1 MSRRKPAVAYYR
13 VSTRKQGQSGL
24 GLEAQ
29 QAAVQTFLGRDWLP
43 LREFVEIESGRKDD
57 RPVLA
62 EALAFCRQHGCRLV
76 IAKLDRLAR
85 DVHFVSGLMK
95 AGVEFVAAD
104 MPTVNRLTVHVVA
117 AVAEEEAR
125 ATSQR
130 TKAALAAWKAR
141 NPDRRLG
148 NPNGFTAAAIQAGTA
163 KRVEK
168 AAARDARI
176 LPTVRFMRDNGKTLA
191 QVAAHLTEMGV
202 QTPRGGPWRPA
213 QVGRVLERLSG

>member
-1 MSRRKPAVAYYR
+1 MPHRKPTVTYYR
-13 VSTRKQGQSGL
+13 VSTQKQGQSGL

-29 QAAVQTFLGRDWLP
+29 QAAVQTFLNGASQPVRK
-43 LREFVEIESGRKDD
+43 FVEIESGRKNE

-62 EALAFCRQHGCRLV
+62 EVLAYCRQHGCQLV

-85 DVHFVSGLMK
+85 DVHFISGLMK

-104 MPTVNRLTVHVVA
+104 MPTVNRMTVHVVA

-130 TKAALAAWKAR
+130 TKAALAALKAR

-148 NPNGFTAAAIQAGTA
+148 NPQGFTAEAIQAGTA

-168 AAARDARI
+168 AAAREARI
-176 LPTVRFMRDNGKTLA
+176 IPTVKFMRDNGKTLA
-191 QVAAHLTEMGV
+191 QIAAHLTELGIH
-202 QTPRGGPWRPA
+202 TPRGGQWNPT
-213 QVGRVLERLSG
+213 QVSRVLGRLSR